1 MEAFPKLPNMKF
13 GTTDEEMAKKRTAIA
28 LELLETSGMFFLL
41 LFFYCHKL
49 SILFF
54 ISV

>member
-13 GTTDEEMAKKRTAIA
+13 GTTDEEMAKERTAMA
-28 LELLETSGMFFLL
+28 LELLETSGMFF
-41 LFFYCHKL
+41 FFYCHKL